1 MTSRPAS
8 AGRALRREWVLLV
21 LLFAVLA
28 ALRLHALGAD
38 PPCDLQW
45 HFIGDEGNW
54 THNARQQIL
63 FGHWIIDQM
72 NVPIF
77 GAPLYTLA
85 LWAWYHGVGIGLVQT
100 RLLAALSGL
109 GTCALVFA
117 VVRRLEGWGTALIAT
132 TLLGVDYFMLSHN
145 RVAFVESFQLFF
157 ATAACLTSVLAVERP
172 AWALASGASFVLALG
187 AKVSAATIAPGLAL
201 FWVLQL
207 AYQARDRGVR
217 SVSPRAPLLF
227 AAAAATVTG
236 VVAVGV
242 VLPHWETVRAAWSM
256 FGKTA
261 DTGNILSNFGLLG
274 IDSELRERTRPGPNG
289 LLQQSWPLLALAA
302 IPAAR
307 ALVRG
312 GTRWRNP
319 LLAMCAC
326 WVVGSLAVLGTQN
339 SAQDRRYL
347 LLLPPLAV
355 LAALGLRSGGLALPS
370 REDASKTRSRWR
382 RFALGAFLG
391 AFAGLYLRTEILP
404 AARAPL
410 SALPIGAHTG
420 LSDALLCLLI
430 WAGCI
435 AAGAGLGPVLWRL
448 LPSRPI
454 SIPTPLVLALFVAV
468 NVGRY
473 AWHVLPPS
481 YTMRD
486 ASREIARLAERLP
499 PDRRVAV
506 GFAADT
512 FSLSSPLWAFEIRDW
527 DWAHDYSNLDGWSR
541 YHPSLVIGE
550 DPKVP
555 GFEPLPPLEVAR
567 DCRGR
572 PRVRLPLW
580 IRSGVLAPE
589 AGSGAAPPP

>member
-1 MTSRPAS
+1 MTFPPVPAR
-8 AGRALRREWVLLV
+8 RAFRREWVLLV
-21 LLFAVLA
+21 LLFVLLA
-28 ALRLHALGAD
+28 ALRLYAIGAD

-85 LWAWYHGVGIGLVQT
+85 LWAWYHLVGIGLVQT

-109 GTCALVFA
+109 GTCVLVLA
-117 VVRRLEGWGTALIAT
+117 VVRRLEGARTALIAT

-157 ATAACLTSVLAVERP
+157 ATAACLASVLAVERP
-172 AWALASGASFVLALG
+172 AWALASGACFVLALG
-187 AKVSAATIAPGLAL
+187 AKVSAATIAPGLAA
-201 FWVLQL
+201 FWALQL
-207 AYQARDRGVR
+207 GHQARERGVR
-217 SVSPRAPLLF
+217 AVSPRAPLLF
-227 AAAAATVTG
+227 AAAALAVAG
-236 VVAVGV
+236 AVAVGV

-261 DTGNILSNFGLLG
+261 DTGNVLSNFGLLG
-274 IDSELRERTRPGPNG
+274 IDTELRERTRPGPNG
-289 LLQQSWPLLALAA
+289 LLHQSWLLLVLAA

-307 ALVRG
+307 GLVRG
-312 GTRWRNP
+312 GARRLSP
-319 LLAMCAC
+319 LGTMSAC
-326 WVVGSLAVLGTQN
+326 WVVGCLAVLGTQN

-355 LAALGLRSGGLALPS
+355 MAALALRSGGLALPS
-370 REDASKTRSRWR
+370 REDAAQARGRWR
-382 RFALGAFLG
+382 PFALGAFLG
-391 AFAGLYLRTEILP
+391 AFAGLYLRTAILP
-404 AARAPL
+404 VARGPL
-410 SALPIGAHTG
+410 SALRIGAHAG

-430 WAGCI
+430 WGACI
-435 AAGAGLGPVLWRL
+435 AVGAGLGPVLWRM
-448 LPSRPI
+448 LPRRPM
-454 SIPTPLVLALFVAV
+454 SIPMPLVLALFVAV

-486 ASREIARLAERLP
+486 ASRSIARLAERLP

-555 GFEPLPPLEVAR
+555 GFEPLPPLEIAR

-580 IRSGVLAPE
+580 IRSGVLGPE
-589 AGSGAAPPP
+589 TRGGAAPPP